1 VLDEIKPCEETHGV
15 DADIVSLTTIPIDF
29 VHEFQIEYGK
39 AKGRNGANAVYQA
52 YSTQVQQNIIR
63 LQDWLLHHETMKIAG
78 FECYI
83 HTEGNM
89 VGYVCRKATD
99 AKLVICKVIQAE
111 LTLQPCAQALTI
123 TQALEKRGFS
133 SQGVYIAGMTT
144 GQDFGAVGDLP
155 MGKQVVCQP
164 RSDDATKLKCDVKK
178 ISTCLGKT
186 DKCNKASSAL
196 LYF

>member
-1 VLDEIKPCEETHGV
+1 MG
-15 DADIVSLTTIPIDF
+15 
-29 VHEFQIEYGK
+29 
-39 AKGRNGANAVYQA
+39 
-52 YSTQVQQNIIR
+52 
-63 LQDWLLHHETMKIAG
+63 ETMKIAD
-78 FECYI
+78 FECHI

-99 AKLVICKVIQAE
+99 DAKLVICKVIQAE
-111 LTLQPCAQALTI
+111 LTLQRCAQALTI

-164 RSDDATKLKCDVKK
+164 RSDDSTQLKCYVKK
-178 ISTCLGKT
+178 ISKCLRKT